1 MVAVKTDELM
11 LFGHPD
17 PESALRLL
25 GTGSGKASGSI
36 KSRKQ
41 KEFLLEFFWYC
52 CKWLDGTNLQL
63 VPCPKNKERANI
75 ISLTSF
81 LFSQLAGRKP
91 SHHLR
96 LYWS

>member
-41 KEFLLEFFWYC
+41 KEFILEFF
-52 CKWLDGTNLQL
+52 
-63 VPCPKNKERANI
+63 
-75 ISLTSF
+75 
-81 LFSQLAGRKP
+81 
-91 SHHLR
+91 
-96 LYWS
+96 